1 MINRRT
7 FLEISAKAAAVI
19 AVVTATPNTA
29 FSFIND
35 VLKGW
40 GKQKLSKENW
50 VTYHVADWSDS
61 KVPYKYM
68 LECASNAFRRTM
80 EHGKMTAI
88 KDITHVSYHK
98 NHPNPGHKF
107 APSHRPSQKYFHV
120 WEAQILCPPETVVA

>member
-7 FLEISAKAAAVI
+7 FLEISAKSVAVI

-35 VLKGW
+35 VMKGW
-40 GKQKLSKENW
+40 GEQKLSKENW
-50 VTYHVADWSDS
+50 VTYYVADWSDS
-61 KVPYKYM
+61 NVPYKYM
-68 LECASNAFRRTM
+68 LECVSSAFRIIM
-80 EHGKMTAI
+80 EQEEMIAI

-107 APSHRPSQKYFHV
+107 APPHRPSQKYFHV
-120 WEAQILCPPETVVA
+120 WEAQILCQIKT